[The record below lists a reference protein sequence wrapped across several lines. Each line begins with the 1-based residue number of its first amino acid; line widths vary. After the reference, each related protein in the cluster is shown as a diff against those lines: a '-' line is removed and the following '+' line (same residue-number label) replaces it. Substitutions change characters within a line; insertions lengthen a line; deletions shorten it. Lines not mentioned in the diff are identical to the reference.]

1 MGVGEQQAL
10 QDEQDLDAAR
20 FLVHALCLK
29 ALAVQGQAGKASE
42 VWSTKIALLWVAHK
56 WATGPAL
63 LYQVDSSFVRMLF
76 LI

>member
-42 VWSTKIALLWVAHK
+42 V
-56 WATGPAL
+56 
-63 LYQVDSSFVRMLF
+63 
-76 LI
+76 